1 MKSPRQSSTNLLLII
16 LILIIIGLCACQSRQ
31 PQQLEATL
39 PVEVIQ
45 VITNIPTTSVS
56 PPSDPTATMEKTA
69 IPTDLPVIHTSTP
82 TPLPCGEDW
91 CITNGHFLL
100 QRPIS
105 SDFNDV
111 IERSYTFGSTENGE
125 REPHHGVEFTNAS
138 GTPVLAAA
146 DGTVVV
152 AGTDHSKVFGLT
164 TDFYGNLVVIEH
176 HLSIFSQP
184 IYTLYGHLS
193 AVDVHVGDSVIAGQ
207 QVGKVGKSGKA
218 MGAHLHFEVR
228 MGGNSY
234 YDVRNPELWLTSHAG
249 RGVLVGRIFNPDGEI
264 RYNPDIKVEWLGNS
278 KKPVIYRPEPYA
290 DPQLKSDD
298 FYQEVFLIG
307 DLPAGKYRISFSP
320 PGVSQVIDVD
330 ILPGKVTSVT
340 LHTKY

>member
-1 MKSPRQSSTNLLLII
+1 MKLPQQSSTNLLLVI
-16 LILIIIGLCACQSRQ
+16 LFLAISGVSACQSRQ
-31 PQQLEATL
+31 PQQLETTQSTKI
-39 PVEVIQ
+39 IQ
-45 VITNIPTTSVS
+45 LITDTPTTEET
-56 PPSDPTATMEKTA
+56 PLSDPTATIEKTA
-69 IPTDLPVIHTSTP
+69 IPTDSPVIPTP
-82 TPLPCGEDW
+82 TPTQLPCGEDW

-100 QRPIS
+100 QRPINA
-105 SDFNDV
+105 DFNDV

-125 REPHHGVEFTNAS
+125 REPHHGVEFTNAT
-138 GTPVLAAA
+138 GTPVQAAA
-146 DGTVVV
+146 DGIVVV
-152 AGTDHSKVFGLT
+152 AGTDHSTVYGLT

-176 HLSIFSQP
+176 HISIYSQP

-193 AVDVHVGDSVIAGQ
+193 AVDVHVGDSVITGQ

-228 MGGNSY
+228 LGGNSY
-234 YDVRNPELWLTSHAG
+234 YDVRNPELWLTPHAG

-290 DPQLKSDD
+290 DPQLRSDD
-298 FYQEVFLIG
+298 FYKEVFLIG
-307 DLPAGKYRISFSP
+307 DLPAGKYHISFSP
-320 PGVSQVIDVD
+320 PGVSQVMDVE
-330 ILPGKVTSVT
+330 ILPGKVTNVT